1 MAKAA
6 RQRLKRADFQELAKL
21 RIAEAEHLMKAG
33 SFSGAYYIA
42 GLAVECSLKA
52 CIARATEQF
61 EFPDLDCAKESWN
74 HDLTRLLNAAGLV
87 AEHEK
92 KAAADVEF
100 NANWLIVKDWDVSS
114 RYEKRSKAEA
124 QNLFEAVVNA
134 QHGVFGWI
142 EGYW

>member
-1 MAKAA
+1 M
-6 RQRLKRADFQELAKL
+6 
-21 RIAEAEHLMKAG
+21 HAG

-42 GLAVECSLKA
+42 GLAAECSLKA

-61 EFPDLDCAKESWN
+61 EFPDLDRAKESWN

-87 AEHEK
+87 PEHDK
-92 KAAADVEF
+92 KAASDADF

-114 RYEKRSKAEA
+114 RYEKRSQAEA
-124 QNLFEAVVNA
+124 QNLFDALVGA
-134 QHGVFGWI
+134 KHGILPWI

>member
-6 RQRLKRADFQELAKL
+6 RQKLKRADLQGLAKL
-21 RIAEAEHLMKAG
+21 RIDEAKHLMDAG
-33 SFSGAYYIA
+33 SFSGAYYMA

-61 EFPDLDCAKESWN
+61 EFPDLDRAKESWI

-87 AEHEK
+87 QEHDK
-92 KAAADVEF
+92 KAAGDADF

-114 RYEKRSKAEA
+114 RYETRSQAEA
-124 QNLFEAVVNA
+124 QNLFDALVDA
-134 QHGVFGWI
+134 KHGILPWI